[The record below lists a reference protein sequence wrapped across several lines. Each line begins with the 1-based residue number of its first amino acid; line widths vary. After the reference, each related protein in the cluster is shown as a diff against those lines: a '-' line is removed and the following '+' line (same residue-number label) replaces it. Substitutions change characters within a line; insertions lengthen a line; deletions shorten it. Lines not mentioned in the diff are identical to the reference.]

1 MLASAPRS
9 TAGLA
14 HLVSSMNVASK
25 FVGTSRLEAVTCR
38 RRGPGEPDA
47 QIQINII
54 AVKITCFHRKLQD
67 RQRISI
73 DTKHMFSLEE
83 FESLRQR
90 PDQPYCWHLLDD
102 LMYRRTDLAARL
114 VA

>member
-83 FESLRQR
+83 LSRSVR
-90 PDQPYCWHLLDD
+90 DPIS
-102 LMYRRTDLAARL
+102 RTAGTCSTT
-114 VA
+114 